1 MSWWNPWSK
10 KPSKIVAVID
20 IGSSDVGAA
29 LISITDK
36 RSEILFHTES
46 VVSSQHKF
54 EYDRRIAEL
63 SKAVKQT
70 LEGLLRQGVRAP
82 DQYVC
87 FLSSSF
93 AVSQTKTLTYRED
106 IPRPLSK
113 KMLAGIL
120 KRGSDDFYDA
130 NTGSNED
137 FYIIENKIL
146 ETKVDGYVVPDPFGR
161 PAKEFKVTQFL
172 SGCPGE
178 ILREFSRAI
187 KSAGHSDNIT
197 FHTYTLA
204 SWSALRDYPAGGD
217 SFISIDVGGELT
229 DILVSVKGVLQENI
243 SFPYGLNRIKHDL
256 ARVRGLLPGEI
267 MSHLSMNQKGMLSEA
282 IKGKLDSALGLV
294 KKNWLSGLGEALSY
308 SAGSSSLPN
317 RIILTGDP
325 LGGHI
330 FMKWLNDGS
339 LRKHTLGSEAFQCH
353 HLKSNHY
360 AESRAI
366 KSLPNAYLMM
376 EAAFCEKI
384 L

>member
-20 IGSSDVGAA
+20 IGSADVSAA
-29 LISITDK
+29 LVSIKDK

-46 VVSSQHKF
+46 IVPDQHEF
-54 EYDRRIAEL
+54 NYDRRIREL
-63 SKAVKQT
+63 SKAVKKT

-106 IPRPLSK
+106 TPRPLSQ
-113 KMLAGIL
+113 KMLTGIL
-120 KRGSDDFYDA
+120 KRGFDDFYSA
-130 NTGSNED
+130 NTNSEED

-146 ETKVDGYVVPDPFGR
+146 EAKLDGYIVTDPLSR
-161 PAKEFKVTQFL
+161 PAKEFKITQFL

-178 ILREFSRAI
+178 ILRQFSRAI
-187 KSAGHSDNIT
+187 QSAGHSDKIT

-204 SWSALRDYPAGGD
+204 SFSALRDYPAGGN

-229 DILVSVKGVLQENI
+229 DVLVSVNGVLQENI
-243 SFPYGLNRIKHDL
+243 SFPYGLNRIKRDL
-256 ARVRGLLPGEI
+256 VKARGLLQAEI
-267 MSHLSMNQKGMLSEA
+267 TSHLAMHQKGMLAQEA
-282 IKGKLDSALGLV
+282 KEKLKYALRGV
-294 KKNWLSGLGEALSY
+294 KKNWLTGLKEALSY
-308 SAGSSSLPN
+308 ASASSILPEK
-317 RIILTGDP
+317 IILTGDP

-330 FMKWLNDGS
+330 FLDWLTDDSMN
-339 LRKHTLGSEAFQCH
+339 KHTLGSSPFQTH
-353 HLKSNHY
+353 HLKPGHY
-360 AESRAI
+360 AEARAT
-366 KSLPNAYLMM
+366 KSLPGAYLLM

-384 L
+384 F